1 MRLSNPPGT
10 RKMSKNSIGFTLS
23 AKVVKKMT
31 REELGYELSWNA
43 FELLNQK
50 AKKYLVKGFEVE
62 EVNNWVMRVLN
73 RFKENMTVRRCDIE
87 AVIEQEEVAGLFK
100 TNKILDNHIV
110 SDDRIISGFD
120 AVIDIKEIDIIQL
133 PSIGQVGL
141 VKELEEEI
149 ERLKKIIQIILNKQA
164 ELV

>member
-1 MRLSNPPGT
+1 M
-10 RKMSKNSIGFTLS
+10 RKMSENSVGLTLS

-50 AKKYLVKGFEVE
+50 AKKYLMKGFEVE
-62 EVNNWVMRVLN
+62 EVNDWVMGVLN
-73 RFKENMTVRRCDIE
+73 RFKEKKTVRRCDIE
-87 AVIEQEEVAGLFK
+87 AIIEQEEARGLFQN
-100 TNKILDNHIV
+100 NKILDCHIV
-110 SDDRIISGFD
+110 SEDQMISDRD
-120 AVIDIKEIDIIQL
+120 TVIDIKEIDIIQL
-133 PSIGQVGL
+133 PSMGQVDL
-141 VKELEEEI
+141 VIELEDEI